1 VRLPNG
7 VFNPY
12 TGIKTNLLFF
22 TKGTPTQDVW
32 FYEHPYPPGREE
44 LQQDQ
49 ADAHRGVR
57 AEKAWWNDRVENEHA
72 WKVSADDIK
81 NDEPA
86 SELLKRIAKER
97 ARLETEGKIKKSKPM
112 PLVGEDEQPFALPA
126 SWAWVR
132 LNEIG
137 HDWGQKTPDEAFT
150 YIDVSAIDNT
160 RGRIASP
167 SIVASD
173 DAPSRARK
181 LVRRGT
187 VIYSTVRP
195 YLLNIAVID
204 RDFSPAPIAST
215 AFAILHPLS
224 DLSSRF
230 IFWFL
235 RSPVF
240 VRYVESVQTGIA
252 YPAVNDAQFFVGL
265 IPLPPILEQHR
276 IVAKVDELMALCDRL
291 EAEQTDARAAHT
303 KLVETLLGT
312 LTQSTDAAELA
323 ANWQRL
329 AEHFNTLFTTEASLD
344 ALKQTILQLAVMG
357 KLVPQDPNDEPAS
370 ELLKRIAR
378 ERARLEAEGA
388 CKKWKPVLPGSKEE
402 QPHSIPIGWL
412 WARLPDVCHV
422 VTDGEHITPSYVESG
437 VPMLSARH
445 LGTDTLVFDDMKFV
459 SPSVAAKCWSRCCP
473 EERDILVVSR
483 GGGVGRT
490 IISGARDYCLMGSVL
505 LFKPATVVN
514 ERYLCFY
521 LNSNEGNEKLRT
533 TSGASAQQAIYI
545 AHLKRD
551 YILPLPPLAEQHRIV
566 AKVDELTGLCDQ
578 LKADLV
584 ESRNRQ
590 TRLSATLIESAL
602 QAA

>member
-1 VRLPNG
+1 VSVVLSEHLPLLATAPDGIQKLRGLILELAVRGKLVP
-7 VFNPY
+7 
-12 TGIKTNLLFF
+12 
-22 TKGTPTQDVW
+22 QD
-32 FYEHPYPPGREE
+32 P
-44 LQQDQ
+44 
-49 ADAHRGVR
+49 
-57 AEKAWWNDRVENEHA
+57 
-72 WKVSADDIK
+72 

-265 IPLPPILEQHR
+265 IPLPPIAGTTPHR
-276 IVAKVDELMALCDRL
+276 R
-291 EAEQTDARAAHT
+291 
-303 KLVETLLGT
+303 
-312 LTQSTDAAELA
+312 QS
-323 ANWQRL
+323 R
-329 AEHFNTLFTTEASLD
+329 
-344 ALKQTILQLAVMG
+344 
-357 KLVPQDPNDEPAS
+357 
-370 ELLKRIAR
+370 R
-378 ERARLEAEGA
+378 
-388 CKKWKPVLPGSKEE
+388 
-402 QPHSIPIGWL
+402 
-412 WARLPDVCHV
+412 
-422 VTDGEHITPSYVESG
+422 TDGP
-437 VPMLSARH
+437 LRSA
-445 LGTDTLVFDDMKFV
+445 G
-459 SPSVAAKCWSRCCP
+459 
-473 EERDILVVSR
+473 
-483 GGGVGRT
+483 
-490 IISGARDYCLMGSVL
+490 SGADGRQG
-505 LFKPATVVN
+505 
-514 ERYLCFY
+514 
-521 LNSNEGNEKLRT
+521 
-533 TSGASAQQAIYI
+533 GA
-545 AHLKRD
+545 H
-551 YILPLPPLAEQHRIV
+551 
-566 AKVDELTGLCDQ
+566 
-578 LKADLV
+578 
-584 ESRNRQ
+584 
-590 TRLSATLIESAL
+590 
-602 QAA
+602 

>member
-1 VRLPNG
+1 VSVVLSEHLPLLATAPDGIQKLRGLILELAVRGKLVP
-7 VFNPY
+7 
-12 TGIKTNLLFF
+12 
-22 TKGTPTQDVW
+22 QD
-32 FYEHPYPPGREE
+32 P
-44 LQQDQ
+44 
-49 ADAHRGVR
+49 
-57 AEKAWWNDRVENEHA
+57 
-72 WKVSADDIK
+72 

-473 EERDILVVSR
+473 
-483 GGGVGRT
+483 
-490 IISGARDYCLMGSVL
+490 L

-566 AKVDELTGLCDQ
+566 AKVDELTALCDR
-578 LKADLV
+578 LKADLA

-590 TRLSATLIESAL
+590 TRLAATLIESAL